1 MVVTTS
7 MNQSF
12 DLWNLF
18 IVDISGSSFMFIILG
33 FIVLTLM
40 IAKLRMPNAVA
51 AVMYILYGLILSA
64 FFDEIF
70 IITIIMTILMIIPL
84 VKRMFNE

>member
-1 MVVTTS
+1 
-7 MNQSF
+7 
-12 DLWNLF
+12 
-18 IVDISGSSFMFIILG
+18 MFIILG